1 METDAQRTLFNKYA
15 EKVVGGAVCPLKWQ
29 GYYSYTVESEDGRTV
44 IQFRSDQSPLDDEIV
59 KLAKRVHP
67 NLVPAME
74 CLEFSMTVRSQFYI
88 QAWESSQTPDEEQ
101 VVRVRQ
107 GFEMKLGQLE
117 ENSSPWL
124 LAHVT
129 HARQALYDILQLPW
143 VLTHDDL
150 SSMNLLL
157 DAGTG
162 NLRGVV
168 DWADAA
174 VRPFGIALWG
184 LESVLVEKAR
194 KLGLLLRYGFI
205 WQDNRYLV
213 DFLRTISR
221 IREDDLSLGY
231 AKRYLSLETQPRCI
245 ASLGTIRPETSLS
258 HVSLPLYTSS
268 KLRKTLNTYSKETK
282 NNELSTYGH
291 SQLKTGHPVRSA
303 IHKQLN
309 GRLVLRWVTTW
320 ESLLL

>member
-15 EKVVGGAVCPLKWQ
+15 EKVIGSAVRPLEWQ
-29 GYYSYTVESEDGRTV
+29 GHYSYTVESEDGRTV
-44 IQFRSDQSPLDDEIV
+44 VQFRSDQSPLNDEIV

-67 NLVPAME
+67 DLVPAME
-74 CLEFSMTVRSQFYI
+74 RLEFLDDRTISVWKMDKIPGIGFLELISDDEITTKLSVTVKDMAEFYI
-88 QAWESSQTPDEEQ
+88 QAWESPQMPDEEQ

-107 GFEMKLGQLE
+107 EFEMKLGQLE
-117 ENSSPWL
+117 EHSSPSL

-129 HARQALYDILQLPW
+129 DARQALDNILRLPW

-157 DAGTG
+157 DAATG

-184 LESVLVEKAR
+184 LESVLGYSGPNGWTWLDDESCSFEKAR

-205 WQDNRYLV
+205 WQDNRFVL
-213 DFLRTISR
+213 
-221 IREDDLSLGY
+221 
-231 AKRYLSLETQPRCI
+231 AKDTTMLEI
-245 ASLGTIRPETSLS
+245 LLENAMFSD
-258 HVSLPLYTSS
+258 
-268 KLRKTLNTYSKETK
+268 
-282 NNELSTYGH
+282 LSTYGH

-320 ESLLL
+320 ESLL